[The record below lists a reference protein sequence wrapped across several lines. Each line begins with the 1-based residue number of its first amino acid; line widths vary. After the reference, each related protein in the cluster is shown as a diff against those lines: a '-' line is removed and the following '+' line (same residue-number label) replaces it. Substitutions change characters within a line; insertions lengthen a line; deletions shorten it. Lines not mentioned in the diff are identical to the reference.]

1 MTRIN
6 DNAAIKAA
14 PYVLEFTLHGLP
26 ARTNSAHT
34 SWRARHAE
42 ARKWKSMVVS
52 AVILKRAKPAWP
64 LTKAKL
70 TLTRHSSI
78 RPDADGLVSGFKHVV
93 DGLIEAGVIIDD
105 NMDVIGMPTYEW
117 KKAPQR
123 NGFITVRVEEV
134 L

>member
-1 MTRIN
+1 MG
-6 DNAAIKAA
+6 APKVE
-14 PYVLEFTLHGLP
+14 PYVLEFTLQGLP

-34 SWRARHAE
+34 SWRARYAE
-42 ARKWKSMVVS
+42 ARKWKSMVAS
-52 AVILKRAKPAWP
+52 AVILKRAKPERP

-78 RPDADGLVSGFKHVV
+78 RPDYDGLVSGFKHVI
-93 DGLIEAGVIIDD
+93 DGLIEAGVIENDRDENVGI
-105 NMDVIGMPTYEW
+105 PEYRWE
-117 KKAPQR
+117 KAAQR